1 MQLHMAAISAIAA
14 KVIIP
19 TSGPAARLFFAAP
32 AKLRP
37 ITITM
42 APVTTGGNIHSIHF
56 IPTARTIKPI
66 NARITP
72 AATTPPSAAAIPPS
86 AFAAAIGAKN
96 ANEEPRYEGTRFLV
110 INKKSI
116 VPIPEKNK
124 VVVGDMPV
132 RIGTKKVAPNMAAI
146 CCKPIPIV
154 RGQLRRSSG
163 ATTSPEV
170 CTFHE
175 NSDDI
180 Y

>member
-1 MQLHMAAISAIAA
+1 M
-14 KVIIP
+14 
-19 TSGPAARLFFAAP
+19 
-32 AKLRP
+32 
-37 ITITM
+37 
-42 APVTTGGNIHSIHF
+42 
-56 IPTARTIKPI
+56 
-66 NARITP
+66 
-72 AATTPPSAAAIPPS
+72 
-86 AFAAAIGAKN
+86 
-96 ANEEPRYEGTRFLV
+96 V

-132 RIGTKKVAPNMAAI
+132 RIGTRKVAPNMAAI

-175 NSDDI
+175 NSEDI